1 MSDLFAAPPR
11 QRGGAG
17 EGIPGSGRHIDL
29 DRESPG
35 TAWAMERAG
44 VREAADRADP
54 RALEGFVRALVGVRH
69 AAVEIGRDGRVSTLW
84 VVPAPGVP
92 ERQVRLNVLS
102 ALMAGP
108 GLALEPRALR
118 FTPSLPEP
126 AARTAAP
133 DPPPSAEPR
142 PQDQP
147 HPGDSHSPAEAK
159 SAPTPDQGP
168 AAPREAP
175 VPEASGD
182 AGPAAFPSSGTLPP
196 ALRLVRFEIEHPSP
210 GRIRVVVGVLAGEDR
225 PGLGVREGDER
236 PGAAMELAAR
246 AATDAARGTGTVGA
260 AFQLA
265 GVSLAE
271 VAGRTHVVAAV
282 DVWTGGDF
290 AARPGAAA
298 VLASWEEA
306 AARAVLAALC
316 RY

>member
-1 MSDLFAAPPR
+1 
-11 QRGGAG
+11 
-17 EGIPGSGRHIDL
+17 
-29 DRESPG
+29 
-35 TAWAMERAG
+35 MERAG
-44 VREAADRADP
+44 VRDAADRADP
-54 RALEGFVRALVGVRH
+54 RALEGFVRALVGVRQ
-69 AAVEIGRDGRVSTLW
+69 AAVEIGSDGRVTTLW
-84 VVPAPGVP
+84 IVPAPGVP

-108 GLALEPRALR
+108 GLALEAAALR
-118 FTPSLPEP
+118 FTPTLPDPVARTPAPAPPPSPEERQPDRPEPGAGDSPAATKAEAPPPARSPDRPEP
-126 AARTAAP
+126 A
-133 DPPPSAEPR
+133 
-142 PQDQP
+142 
-147 HPGDSHSPAEAK
+147 PAQEV
-159 SAPTPDQGP
+159 DD
-168 AAPREAP
+168 R
-175 VPEASGD
+175 
-182 AGPAAFPSSGTLPP
+182 AGAAAFPAAGTLPP

-246 AATDAARGTGTVGA
+246 AAADAARGTGTVGA

-282 DVWTGGDF
+282 DVWTGSDF